1 MYENKAV
8 KKMGEEKAE
17 EKTLIKARL
26 VKTIDAWRVMSKRE
40 MIERNAEFRK
50 DKEPYIF
57 IEEEASE

>member
-8 KKMGEEKAE
+8 KKMGEEKEE
-17 EKTLIKARL
+17 EKTLINARL

>member
-1 MYENKAV
+1 MS
-8 KKMGEEKAE
+8 EEKAE

>member
-1 MYENKAV
+1 
-8 KKMGEEKAE
+8 MGEEKAE

-26 VKTIDAWRVMSKRE
+26 VKTIDAWRVMGRRE

-57 IEEEASE
+57 IEEEADE